1 MEKQFRIK
9 KVVMA
14 LFAFVCF
21 TGKAES
27 LPDSVIMVVG
37 DKEVPLA
44 EFMYIARKN
53 NEVDFSDK
61 KSVNQYVEM
70 FKNFKLKVLEA
81 ENLGLNQT
89 VAFERE
95 LETYKTQLIAG
106 YMSDRKGEEEAARVI
121 YDRESEVLVVSQ
133 ILFPFTEE
141 QCVTED
147 TVRVYEKAMEIYN
160 RVCKGEDF
168 DTLGISLFKNT
179 QEKRNHAV
187 SEDVSDD
194 ILIRYEY
201 IPRLLPMQKLKVFE
215 NVAYS
220 LPIGKISLPVRTS
233 DGFSLIKVHAR
244 RPNFGYIQV
253 AYINIPYVVDSVT
266 RSKEVVEKLVNEAY
280 EKASSGE
287 DFTTLVKHY
296 SVDTVGN
303 GILPRYVPGELLPFI
318 EDAVLALSKPGDITP
333 PLSNS
338 QGAYIFKLIEKK
350 ERPSFDTMKDN
361 IISDMGKTELN
372 FELYKAFDNY
382 LKKEYN
388 YTFYADVY
396 AELEKLCDHYF
407 PKSNEFWEKAKNM
420 NKTLVHLNGENF
432 PQKEFAYYLQRNPFS
447 AKTYSKDFM
456 WEIFN
461 LFVRDI
467 ATMFEREN
475 LEIKYPEIPHLTQE
489 YRDGILLFELSNEK
503 IWSKPVEEQA
513 TLEAEWV
520 KELNKKYQVTI
531 NSKLLTKLIGK
542 RK

>member
-1 MEKQFRIK
+1 MEKQFWIK
-9 KVVMA
+9 KVVIA
-14 LFAFVCF
+14 LFAFICF
-21 TGKAES
+21 TGKAKT

-61 KSVNQYVEM
+61 KAVNQYVEM

-81 ENLGLNQT
+81 ENSGLSQT
-89 VAFERE
+89 AAFERE
-95 LETYKTQLIAG
+95 LEMYKTQLIAG
-106 YMSDRKGEEEAARVI
+106 YMSDRKGEEEAARVM
-121 YDRESEVLVVSQ
+121 YDRESESLVVSH
-133 ILFPFTEE
+133 ILFPFMEE
-141 QCVTED
+141 QCVTKD
-147 TVRVYEKAMEIYN
+147 TVPVYEKAMKIYN
-160 RVCKGEDF
+160 RICKGEDF
-168 DTLGISLFKNT
+168 DTLGISLFENT
-179 QEKRNHAV
+179 QEKRNYSV
-187 SEDVSDD
+187 SEDISDD
-194 ILIRYEY
+194 IPIRYEY
-201 IPRLLPMQKLKVFE
+201 IPRFLPMQKFKVFE
-215 NVAYS
+215 DIAYS
-220 LPIGKISLPVRTS
+220 LPAGKISMPVRTS

-253 AYINIPYVVDSVT
+253 AYINIPYALDSVT
-266 RSKEVVEKLVNEAY
+266 RSKEVVEKLIHEAY

-287 DFTTLVKHY
+287 DFTTLVKCY

-303 GILPRYVPGELLPFI
+303 GILPRYVPGELLPSI

-333 PLSNS
+333 PFLNS
-338 QGAYIFKLIEKK
+338 QAAYIFKLIEKK
-350 ERPSFDTMKDN
+350 ERPSFDIVKDD

-388 YTFYADVY
+388 YIFYQDAY
-396 AELEKLCDHYF
+396 AELEKLCDDYF
-407 PKSNEFWEKAKNM
+407 PKGNEFWEKAKNM
-420 NKTLVHLNGENF
+420 DKTLLRLHGEDF

-461 LFVRDI
+461 LFVRDV
-467 ATMFEREN
+467 ATMLEREN
-475 LEIKYPEIPHLTQE
+475 LEIKHPEILHLTQE

-513 TLEAEWV
+513 ALEAKWI
-520 KELNKKYQVTI
+520 KELNEKYPVTI
-531 NSKLLTKLIGK
+531 NSKLLTKLTGK
-542 RK
+542 Q